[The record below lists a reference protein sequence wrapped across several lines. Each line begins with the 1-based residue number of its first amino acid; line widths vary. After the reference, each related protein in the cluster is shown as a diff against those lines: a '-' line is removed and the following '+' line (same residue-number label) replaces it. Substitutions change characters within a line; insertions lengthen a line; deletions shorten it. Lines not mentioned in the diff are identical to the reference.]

1 MARVA
6 KQKPEVTIPD
16 SPEAVFPDKD
26 DLEVFRRLE
35 QMLRKHPARLIGPE
49 GQMMEI
55 PAKMYTTMVQFA
67 HLLATNNVVLVT
79 PMSKDL
85 TTQEAAIH
93 LGVSRPT
100 LVKLLDEGKIPYTR
114 PGKHRRVRLADV
126 NAYRET
132 VYADQDRALD
142 ELTQMSEETGGYDL
156 TPEEIA
162 AFRAA

>member
-6 KQKPEVTIPD
+6 KRKAEATVPD
-16 SPEAVFPDKD
+16 NPEAVFPDKD
-26 DLEVFRRLE
+26 DPEMFRRLE

-49 GQMMEI
+49 GQIMEI

-67 HLLATNNVVLVT
+67 HLLAMNKVVLVT
-79 PMSKDL
+79 PMNKDL

-114 PGKHRRVRLADV
+114 PGKHRRIQLADL
-126 NAYRET
+126 NAYREAM
-132 VYADQDRALD
+132 YADQDRLLD
-142 ELTQMSEETGGYDL
+142 DLTRMSEETGGYDL